1 MRCLIVDDHNVVSAG
16 LSSLLKGSFPDWRI
30 DVAATVGQAKE
41 QIGTNGVAA
50 VDLLLLD
57 LGLGNESGLD
67 LLEYIKETNLENPL
81 RCLVISGLEDQASV
95 EKSKELGANG
105 YLLKNG
111 NVDALMKAIH
121 DVLRLEAPTSVNTKF
136 FDRLPER
143 QRAVFDLVMHAYPNK
158 KIAQVLG
165 TMDGT
170 VKNQMSTIMR
180 VAGVTTRAELMVAAE
195 RSGYVKKPIE
205 ELLKTLSL
213 KKA

>member
-1 MRCLIVDDHNVVSAG
+1 MRCLIVDDHKVVSAG
-16 LSSLLKGSFPDWRI
+16 LSFLIKGSFPDWRV
-30 DVAATVGQAKE
+30 DVAATVAQAKE
-41 QIGTNGVAA
+41 IIGTNGVPA

-57 LGLGNESGLD
+57 LGLGGESGLD
-67 LLEYIKETNLENPL
+67 LLEYLNNSKLENPL
-81 RCLVISGLEDQASV
+81 RSLVISGLEDQASV
-95 EKSKELGANG
+95 EKSKELGADG

-111 NVDALMKAIH
+111 NVDLLMKAIR
-121 DVLRLEAPTSVNTKF
+121 DVLLLEAPAPVEAKF

-195 RSGYVKKPIE
+195 RCGYVKKPID